1 LIVDKIFH
9 HAEFLPQKAAIIYGG
24 HALSYKDLS
33 KNIQRVAGELS
44 LEQSIHFIQN
54 IDPIQTLIELLAV
67 NAKSAKGVVIPP
79 LFDTSKLNDHDC
91 TRESFI
97 GILTSGTTGEEH
109 LIWKSNDNWELAFKY
124 QSEVF
129 GISEKDNV
137 FIIDALSY
145 SANLNAALHILWA
158 GGTLVI
164 DSIRNARKWDETFS
178 KNRVT
183 SCFLVPS
190 HCNLLIEQELPGSEI
205 TSIVTAGEKLNT
217 NTAKNILAK
226 FPKVNLTE
234 YYGAA
239 ELGHI
244 TYHQNEDIVN
254 FPFSV
259 GVAFPDVK
267 VTIIDDKVNVSSPYI
282 SAKYKKIGTVNDLG
296 YFDGIRL
303 ILQGRTG
310 RFFNRRAVNI
320 YAQEIEEVALKLATI
335 KQAVLVKTE
344 KGDKLTLY
352 FTAKESKGNAEIKLF
367 EFLKANLPASKIPNF
382 VREIDQIPHSNA
394 GKVDFKALSKMSNEE
409 IAMI

>member
-1 LIVDKIFH
+1 LIVDKILHNAHLFP
-9 HAEFLPQKAAIIYGG
+9 EKAAIIYGMQV
-24 HALSYKDLS
+24 LSYE
-33 KNIQRVAGELS
+33 ELS
-44 LEQSIHFIQN
+44 ISIERAADKLNLNKSVHFIRN
-54 IDPIQTLIELLAV
+54 TDPIQTLIELLAV
-67 NAKSAKGVVIPP
+67 NAKSGRGVVLPS
-79 LFDTSKLNDHDC
+79 LFDEFTLNDDDC
-91 TRESFI
+91 SKDSFI

-109 LIWKSNDNWELAFKY
+109 LIWKSNDNWELAFKH

-129 GISEKDNV
+129 GVTMNDNV

-164 DSIRNARKWDETFS
+164 DSLKNARKWNEIFLTHNVS
-178 KNRVT
+178 

-190 HCNLLIEQELPGSEI
+190 HCNLLIEQDLSA
-205 TSIVTAGEKLNT
+205 SRLKSLVTAGEKLSGNS
-217 NTAKNILAK
+217 AKKVLEK
-226 FPKVNLTE
+226 FPNIKLTE

-244 TYHQNEDIVN
+244 TYHQNDDIVN

-259 GVAFPDVK
+259 GEAFPGVE
-267 VTIIDDKVNVSSPYI
+267 VSIINDKVNVSSPYI

-296 YFDGIRL
+296 YFDGNRL

-320 YAQEIEEVALKLATI
+320 YAQEIEVMALKLASI
-335 KQAVLVKTE
+335 KDAILVKSE
-344 KGDKLTLY
+344 KGGKLTLF
-352 FTAKESKGNAEIKLF
+352 FTSKESKGNSEIKLF
-367 EFLKANLPASKIPNF
+367 EFLRANLPVSKIPNF

-409 IAMI
+409 IVLI